1 MDREPPISR
10 HEFHDRFYR
19 KVPGED
25 CQFGVPRN
33 ICSDRDAVDRIPQ
46 INKPVSISDRKRQQF
61 YGIVAREK
69 KSGLMM
75 MLYILLCSI
84 PGTIFFFL
92 WVFQWGHDSL
102 QDASILLV
110 LSWTLLGL
118 LYAAQFL

>member
-10 HEFHDRFYR
+10 HEFHDRFYC
-19 KVPGED
+19 KVTSED
-25 CQFGVPRN
+25 CHFGVPRQS
-33 ICSDRDAVDRIPQ
+33 CGDRDAVDRIPQ
-46 INKPVSISDRKRQQF
+46 AKKQVSVSDGKRQQF
-61 YGIVAREK
+61 YGIVTREK

-75 MLYILLCSI
+75 MLYIFVCSI

-92 WVFQWGHDSL
+92 WVFRWGHDSL
-102 QDASILLV
+102 QDASILLM